1 MKRKISYIL
10 PLLCSVL
17 TVIAVTSCRQAPIN
31 GKLDG
36 QWQVMTIE
44 HLTEGRTETPHVA
57 TYIDLNLH
65 VVNLRR
71 NSAGGAVAGNMNYD
85 KTASTVSMDFPYNQD
100 SDGFLALRMWGIY
113 TNPVVFE
120 IIKLDGKQLVMRS
133 PASIVTCRRF

>member
-1 MKRKISYIL
+1 
-10 PLLCSVL
+10 
-17 TVIAVTSCRQAPIN
+17 
-31 GKLDG
+31 
-36 QWQVMTIE
+36 MTIE
-44 HLTEGRTETPHVA
+44 HLTEGRIETPHVA

-71 NSAGGAVAGNMNYD
+71 NSAGGTVAGNMNYD

-100 SDGFLALRMWGIY
+100 SDGFPRSDVGIY

>member
-1 MKRKISYIL
+1 MLCPDGHRRHIL
-10 PLLCSVL
+10 PQG
-17 TVIAVTSCRQAPIN
+17 AYKRQARRPVAGN
-31 GKLDG
+31 DNR
-36 QWQVMTIE
+36 TPDRR
-44 HLTEGRTETPHVA
+44 RTETPHVA

-71 NSAGGAVAGNMNYD
+71 NSAGGTVAGNMNYD